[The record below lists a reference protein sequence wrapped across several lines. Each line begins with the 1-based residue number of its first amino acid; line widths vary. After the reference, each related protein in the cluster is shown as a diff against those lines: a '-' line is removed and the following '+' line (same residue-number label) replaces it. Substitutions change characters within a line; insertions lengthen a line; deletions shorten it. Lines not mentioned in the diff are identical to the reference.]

1 MIHFAS
7 VLASMGSVRTLSF
20 VALWL
25 AVSYK
30 KATMLAADRPS
41 LFEAGNA
48 CDVPGYN
55 GTLWWWSSTTNCESP
70 QEINGTAAVSNCPC
84 LEPIWESICIP
95 IRSLLSNLLWPC
107 ISLLLCTFES
117 CIVPAPQIHVQDVS
131 WVTHN
136 ACKYLV
142 WNFKENL
149 GFLSCQSVSSH
160 YIYSNIRQSRRVP
173 FCSKLTYK

>member
-55 GTLWWWSSTTNCESP
+55 GTL
-70 QEINGTAAVSNCPC
+70 
-84 LEPIWESICIP
+84 
-95 IRSLLSNLLWPC
+95 
-107 ISLLLCTFES
+107 
-117 CIVPAPQIHVQDVS
+117 
-131 WVTHN
+131 
-136 ACKYLV
+136 
-142 WNFKENL
+142 
-149 GFLSCQSVSSH
+149 
-160 YIYSNIRQSRRVP
+160 
-173 FCSKLTYK
+173 